1 MNVTMK
7 AKMCRVLLLMI
18 TALVSVTACSSSDD
32 VDSRKSK
39 NVKAE
44 IKIDVLSYDR
54 YILAA
59 IKQFNETHTDI
70 SINYG
75 DVITYSEEYK
85 NKYITSLSVGEGPDI
100 IRIDPKMG
108 LLTAVHKTAKSG
120 IFYDLNE
127 FIEKDKNFKL
137 TDYNQKVMNSGIIDG
152 KRFLIPLRYNFSTYF
167 AKEGVLK
174 KNGFTTEGQNY
185 TLENFTNEVYAFMQ
199 KNKGTGKYFMTLH
212 NFTLSDIVK
221 ISGLSF
227 VDLNKKN
234 AKFDSTEFIDL
245 LNIYKKLYSV
255 KTEIPKDI
263 VYYSSDDTFGSSIVC
278 PDFNNGNSLIINN
291 MDSLLWS
298 RDKNNK
304 EANTYLFPKYAK
316 KKSILLEPM
325 LYLAINSKCK
335 YKKEA
340 FEFIKLLL
348 TEEYQKVDDLK
359 GFFSIPVNNNAYL
372 NNVNFYISNLDNTK
386 PENGEYDSEKRKAQ
400 VKEQYKEIQKISV
413 CDTVDTQVYNIID
426 SEAKAFIDGK
436 YSAERTAEIIQ
447 DKVMLYLNE

>member
-1 MNVTMK
+1 MK
-7 AKMCRVLLLMI
+7 TKNYIVILLLI
-18 TALVSVTACSSSDD
+18 IALVPITSCSSTDD

-54 YILAA
+54 YILTA

-127 FIEKDKNFKL
+127 FIEKDKSFKL
-137 TDYNQKVMNSGIIDG
+137 SDYNQKVMNSGIIDG

-227 VDLNKKN
+227 IDLTKKN

-245 LNIYKKLYSV
+245 LNIYKKLHSV
-255 KTEIPKDI
+255 ETEIPKDI
-263 VYYSSDDTFGSSIVC
+263 GYYSSEETFGSYIVC

-291 MDSLLWS
+291 MDSLIWS

-304 EANTYLFPKYAK
+304 EANTFLFPQYTN

-325 LYLAINSKCK
+325 LFFAINSKCK
-335 YKKEA
+335 YKEEA

-348 TEEYQKVDDLK
+348 TEEYQKADDLK

-372 NNVNFYISNLDNTK
+372 NNVNFYISNLGDTQ
-386 PENGEYDSEKRKAQ
+386 PVNGEYDAEKRKAQ
-400 VKEQYKEIQKISV
+400 VKEQYKDIQKISV
-413 CDTVDTQVYNIID
+413 YDTVDTQVYEIID

-436 YSAERTAEIIQ
+436 FSAEKTAKIIQ